1 MTADGAAA
9 VETLRAELARAKKQA
24 RNSDAASLKAAE
36 ELRAEQAAHC
46 QSKERIAKMVV
57 ELKDA
62 ADHYQLLEKETRAK
76 ATDLEK
82 AMVAAKEARSKFRVT
97 KEELCQAA
105 DIMAGKPFLLRTK
118 FRDLKYAPL
127 DWLWSSADAYMDL
140 AASAA
145 DAAKYFKDQ
154 KGPEVEKLFWS
165 QFQAPVRSL
174 LLNERLAR
182 WAELHRLSGLAMR
195 SVVDHLWPGG
205 PRPNSYFSLV
215 QQFLDT
221 VPHIDAV
228 KRSACI
234 EGAQMALARV
244 KTYWAEMEATTV
256 AAQGSAIG
264 RVAAEHYF
272 EEVLE
277 GARSIEAQCSKNIMF
292 E

>member
-1 MTADGAAA
+1 
-9 VETLRAELARAKKQA
+9 
-24 RNSDAASLKAAE
+24 
-36 ELRAEQAAHC
+36 
-46 QSKERIAKMVV
+46 MVV

-62 ADHYQLLEKETRAK
+62 ADRYQLLEEENRAK

-82 AMVAAKEARSKFRVT
+82 ARVAAKEARSKIRAT
-97 KEELCQAA
+97 KEELHQAA
-105 DIMAGKPFLLRTK
+105 DIVSGKPFLLRSK
-118 FRDLKYAPL
+118 FGDRKCAPL
-127 DWLWSSADAYMDL
+127 DRLWSSADAYVDL

-145 DAAKYFKDQ
+145 DAAEYFKDQ
-154 KGPEVEKLFWS
+154 KDHEVEKLFWS
-165 QFQAPVRSL
+165 QFHAPVRPL
-174 LLNERLAR
+174 LLNERMAE

-215 QQFLDT
+215 QQFLGA

-228 KRSACI
+228 KRSTCI
-234 EGAQMALARV
+234 EGSRMALAHV
-244 KTYWAEMEATTV
+244 KTYWAEMDATTD
-256 AAQGSAIG
+256 AAPGLAIG

-277 GARSIEAQCSKNIMF
+277 GARLIEAQCSKNIMF